1 MSRFLVNN
9 FCAYCSNLEWNPFLC
24 TFQYCH
30 SFMYLDKWKVTGIVT
45 SRIMARNDLPGINS
59 RWVKSC
65 HDIPITSWGAVVTI
79 EDNYVFCKMKKLSLL
94 NWYRINY
101 ICSYRKESSFD
112 FRCFFMKKLHCI
124 QISNRNTH
132 YKPNAMTI
140 YKSIEFTDQNKNMCL
155 SNLCYI
161 VTSTTKWF
169 IILKH
174 GIFGKPLFLYC
185 SHAQWSIYLC
195 VLCLRLINFGKDAQI
210 LIVPHASIWTQKI
223 TIMAYIFSSLN
234 RAYDRMWR
242 YRST

>member
-1 MSRFLVNN
+1 
-9 FCAYCSNLEWNPFLC
+9 
-24 TFQYCH
+24 
-30 SFMYLDKWKVTGIVT
+30 MYSVKWKNYHFLIDTG
-45 SRIMARNDLPGINS
+45 L
-59 RWVKSC
+59 
-65 HDIPITSWGAVVTI
+65 ITYVVI
-79 EDNYVFCKMKKLSLL
+79 EKKAHLIS
-94 NWYRINY
+94 
-101 ICSYRKESSFD
+101 D
-112 FRCFFMKKLHCI
+112 VFFMKKLHCI

-242 YRST
+242 YGST

>member
-30 SFMYLDKWKVTGIVT
+30 SFMYLNKWKVTGIVT

-101 ICSYRKESSFD
+101 ICSCRKESSFD

-140 YKSIEFTDQNKNMCL
+140 YKSIIYRPEQKCACLTCVTLWLVQQNGLQYSNMAFL
-155 SNLCYI
+155 GNLYFCT
-161 VTSTTKWF
+161 VHMHSDPST
-169 IILKH
+169 
-174 GIFGKPLFLYC
+174 
-185 SHAQWSIYLC
+185 C
-195 VLCLRLINFGKDAQI
+195 VFCVSD
-210 LIVPHASIWTQKI
+210 S
-223 TIMAYIFSSLN
+223 
-234 RAYDRMWR
+234 
-242 YRST
+242 